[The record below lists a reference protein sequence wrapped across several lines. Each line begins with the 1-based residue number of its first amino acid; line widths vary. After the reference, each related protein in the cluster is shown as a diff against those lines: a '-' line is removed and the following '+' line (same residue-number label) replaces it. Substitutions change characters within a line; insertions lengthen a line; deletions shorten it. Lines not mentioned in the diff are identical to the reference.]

1 MSIRHH
7 LLLVLPLTVTV
18 ALATLPAH
26 AQDNY
31 PNRPIK
37 IVVPYT
43 AGGGVDTVARLVGE
57 RMSKSLAQPVVIDN
71 KPGASGMVGAAAVAK
86 SAPDGYTLLLSAA
99 GEIAVNP
106 HLYKAKMQYDPKRE
120 LAPISL
126 VVRIPNV
133 LVVNPDVPA
142 KDTAALV
149 AYAKANPGKLTYSS
163 SGVGNPQH
171 LNGELF
177 NNMAGVQTT
186 HIPYKGASQ
195 QLTDVMAKHVD
206 MTYTSIAAATPFIKS
221 GQLRPIA
228 VTSSR
233 RVPSLPDVPAL
244 AEFTPLSGY
253 ELINWFGMFA
263 PAKTPAPIVQKVH
276 AALADAL
283 RDAEIIR
290 KLEVQGAEPALMTP
304 EQFAQFVSTEY
315 TKFGK
320 IVADNKVTA
329 DN

>member
-1 MSIRHH
+1 MLRRHPLLSLCVAASI
-7 LLLVLPLTVTV
+7 V
-18 ALATLPAH
+18 TLPAF

-37 IVVPYT
+37 LVVPYT

-57 RMSKSLAQPVVIDN
+57 RMSKTLGQPVVVDN

-86 SAPDGYTLLLSAA
+86 APPDGYTLLLSAA

-106 HLYKAKMQYDPKRE
+106 HLYKGKMQYDPKTE

-142 KDTAALV
+142 KDIASLV
-149 AYAKANPGKLTYSS
+149 AYAKANPGKLSYSS

-186 HIPYKGASQ
+186 HVPYKGAAQ
-195 QLTDVMAKHVD
+195 QLTDVVAKHVD
-206 MTYTSIAAATPFIKS
+206 MTFTSVAAANSFIKG
-221 GQLRPIA
+221 GQVRPIA
-228 VTSSR
+228 VTSAK

-244 AEFTPLSGY
+244 AEYKPLAGY
-253 ELINWFGMFA
+253 DLVNWFGMFA
-263 PAKTPAPIVQKVH
+263 PAKTPAPIIQKVH

-283 RDAEIIR
+283 KDPEVMK
-290 KLEVQGAEPALMTP
+290 KLEVQGAEPALITP
-304 EQFAQFVSTEY
+304 EQFTQFVNAEY
-315 TKFGK
+315 AKFGK
-320 IVADNKVTA
+320 VVADNKITA
-329 DN
+329 EN

>member
-1 MSIRHH
+1 MNRRR
-7 LLLVLPLTVTV
+7 LLVSVAIASSLT
-18 ALATLPAH
+18 ALSAF
-26 AQDNY
+26 AQDGY

-37 IVVPYT
+37 LVVPYT

-57 RMSKSLAQPVVIDN
+57 RMSKTLGQPVVVDN
-71 KPGASGMVGAAAVAK
+71 KPGASGMVGTTAVAK

-106 HLYKAKMQYDPKRE
+106 HLYKGKMQYDPKTD
-120 LAPISL
+120 LAPVSL

-149 AYAKANPGKLTYSS
+149 AFAKANPGKLSYSS

-186 HIPYKGASQ
+186 HVPYKGAAQ
-195 QLTDVMAKHVD
+195 QLTDVVAKHVD
-206 MTYTSIAAATPFIKS
+206 MTFTSVAAANSFIKS
-221 GQLRPIA
+221 GQVRPIA
-228 VTSSR
+228 VTSAQ

-244 AEFTPLSGY
+244 AEYKPLAGY
-253 ELINWFGMFA
+253 ELVNWFGMFA
-263 PAKTPAPIVQKVH
+263 PAKTPAPVIQKVH

-283 RDAEIIR
+283 KDPEVMK
-290 KLEVQGAEPALMTP
+290 KLEVQGAAPALMTP
-304 EQFAQFVSTEY
+304 AEFAQFVNAEY
-315 TKFGK
+315 AKFGK
-320 IVADNKVTA
+320 VVADNKVTA
-329 DN
+329 EN